1 MDVKDQNK
9 HRRLELALLITLL
22 LLFAVVYNRRLI
34 AEEFDPHPAQQAQT
48 PGTRRA
54 SVRWNKV
61 HADSA
66 INLVR
71 NGDLV
76 LRSGSDEIS
85 AVFKKANTK
94 DKSYSHAGIV
104 FIENGYPFVY
114 NCTGTAA
121 DPKALLKRDSLQA
134 FVSPAEN
141 MAFAVYRYKL
151 SSDQADKLHAIAI
164 QYFKERRQFDPY
176 FDLATDSSLYC
187 TEFIYKAMI
196 AATGDK
202 QYFPVTHTPYF
213 NYVAVDN
220 LFLRRDIRLI
230 CRIGYIQ

>member
-1 MDVKDQNK
+1 MDVKNQHK
-9 HRRLELALLITLL
+9 PRRLEAALLITLL
-22 LLFAVVYNRRLI
+22 LLFAVAYNRRLLT
-34 AEEFDPHPAQQAQT
+34 AHFDPQPLQQTETPA
-48 PGTRRA
+48 TRRA
-54 SVRWNKV
+54 SLNWNKV

-66 INLVR
+66 AGLVR

-94 DKSYSHAGIV
+94 DKNYSHAGIV

-114 NCTGTAA
+114 NCTGTAI
-121 DPKALLKRDSLQA
+121 DPKAVLKRDSLRA
-134 FVSPAEN
+134 FGSPAAN
-141 MAFAVYRYKL
+141 LAFAVYRYRL
-151 SSDQADKLHAIAI
+151 SNDQVVKLHDIAI

-220 LFLRRDIRLI
+220 LFLRKDIRLI
-230 CRIGYIQ
+230 CKIGYMQ